1 MAQLGNL
8 LVKGSS
14 RFLNKAYFEDVS
26 ICGDVS
32 IGGKLDI
39 TANEGKSILSLNGKK
54 ALEVYDTWLNI
65 NESRDFPSGIY
76 CGTGVLRTDGEFQV
90 SNIKTGVKFKVDNS
104 FLTSNVTST
113 FNAQTTFNGGLIAS
127 SANISEEICNT
138 LIVKDELRSAKWNI
152 DNITNLGSTFYVSPC
167 IIFTNPSVYVN
178 SISGTT
184 VVLTI
189 TDNSI
194 TSSTIGGATWTNGSK
209 VKLMGRIG
217 NSALGTINGVLKRD
231 LNSSTAKTAYISLD
245 FPNTDLIKFSAG
257 ATYSGSDVGDLK
269 MMMYEVNKNVNGTA
283 KNRPIGILLS
293 SYGENKKP
301 CIDIYNGDIEDGSP
315 VARMGY
321 LNGLPSVNSVSPTGY
336 GFYAAGNAYFSG
348 TLVST
353 SGKIGGFSL
362 SENSIQ
368 NGAFGQS
375 GSVLIC
381 TGTNSSAS
389 IGGSDS
395 INGWCFTAS
404 NTFGVTKTGALYA
417 SNATIEGNITATSG
431 KIGGFNIDST
441 FLQSSDET
449 VGLSATSYN
458 WAFWAGGASMDTA
471 KFRVNQAGKLWA
483 SNATIAGEITAT
495 SGKIGKYTIDNYLS
509 TGSGYT
515 CTGMGGNQ
523 AFWAGSESSNDAPFH
538 VSYDGSF
545 YSSKGNIAG
554 WEITSDSFYKD
565 TDDYTVYVCPGTNN
579 NKDFLTVHDKNKS
592 SGDEW
597 PFYVHADG
605 WMHCVCG
612 DIGGWNIS
620 DSSIYKNGGWKSSSS
635 GSAYFGDHGLSIT
648 DKFSV
653 DKNGVLMASDSI
665 LSGNVYLSD
674 GSKNIGRFDTGTYNG
689 IKGAALVS
697 LIDGGYSALGNYN
710 SSDNTVYIAA
720 YAKNKKFYVPSD
732 FYVSN
737 LVANDGTI
745 YVSSQMFVSK
755 PIDTNNNTYI
765 FTRTK
770 ENYKVSLIGWS
781 VSNNIWIG
789 DYGYGGVRTP
799 ASNAFITANNVYK
812 TTSGG
817 NTSLSDERYKHGF
830 KDIPDAFDFIM
841 NLNPCLFK
849 FDDGTSDR
857 YHMGFKAQEVENN
870 MLNTIGDT
878 GLTVKYNFEEGLDVD
893 LDNPNTYIL
902 GLRYEE
908 FIAPL
913 IQVVQNQQKQI
924 QDLEKKIAILSN

>member
-269 MMMYEVNKNVNGTA
+269 MMMYEINKNVNGTT

-321 LNGLPSVNSVSPTGY
+321 LNGLPSVDSVSPTGY

-348 TLVST
+348 TLVSS

-381 TGTNSSAS
+381 TGTNSYAS

-395 INGWCFTAS
+395 INGWCFTS
-404 NTFGVTKTGALYA
+404 GNTFGVTKTGELY
-417 SNATIEGNITATSG
+417 ATSG

>member
-90 SNIKTGVKFKVDNS
+90 SNIKTGVKFKVNNS
-104 FLTSNVTST
+104 SLASNVPSI
-113 FNAQTTFNGGLIAS
+113 FSAQATFNGGLIAS

-138 LIVKDELRSAKWNI
+138 LIVKDELRSAKWSI

-257 ATYSGSDVGDLK
+257 ATYSGSDVVDLK
-269 MMMYEVNKNVNGTA
+269 MMMYEVNKNVNGTT

-348 TLVST
+348 TLVSS

-381 TGTNSSAS
+381 TGTNSYAS

-395 INGWCFTAS
+395 INGWCFTS
-404 NTFGVTKTGALYA
+404 GNTFGVTKTGELY
-417 SNATIEGNITATSG
+417 ATSG

-893 LDNPNTYIL
+893 LDNPDTYIL